1 MHCGAFWAAQAAVHD
16 PEQPQHIQPIA
27 PERPASPASRRH
39 HHRRRPSARL
49 GTTGRPAHLRTM
61 SLSGLFNPPEQAGY
75 LLKLGHGRKSL
86 KERFFVLKVRGWRG
100 GRGGEGTEDPV
111 GQETANSFET

>member
-1 MHCGAFWAAQAAVHD
+1 
-16 PEQPQHIQPIA
+16 
-27 PERPASPASRRH
+27 
-39 HHRRRPSARL
+39 
-49 GTTGRPAHLRTM
+49 M

-111 GQETANSFET
+111 GKRLRTRSKPDHLSAG